1 MASRRAGS
9 FVSAGASRSAGAS
22 GSDNPTLAS
31 GSFETRPPPANWLE
45 KPCPEG
51 KGWVKEYHKWSWTKA
66 AQGARVE
73 MKSGEWHHWYLAHQL
88 CRHGLVVSIKPVR
101 SKLLNSQ
108 PGDHESD
115 TNYYCWFADP
125 DADPKLAPGSK
136 AGGWAATF
144 GYSRFKDRKG
154 NTHGWVQFGKNCTQ
168 SRQKNDHRGDA
179 RVFWVPSGQRRE
191 CSRPSS
197 AKTVLGSKAK
207 AAGLW
212 RIAAAIIVIGIGLWR
227 FTADV
232 AATTSSREVC
242 SVSDASTSAR
252 QEGCQGTTAAWVCCS
267 DQGRLQ
273 IPSYVSY

>member
-22 GSDNPTLAS
+22 GSANPTLAS
-31 GSFETRPPPANWLE
+31 GSFETRPPPANSLE

-51 KGWVKEYHKWSWTKA
+51 QGWAKEYHKWSWTKA

-115 TNYYCWFADP
+115 TNYYCWFAGP

-168 SRQKNDHRGDA
+168 SRQKMTIAVMLECFGFLPDSVESAVALHRPKPC
-179 RVFWVPSGQRRE
+179 WVPKQKQPASGGLQQQ
-191 CSRPSS
+191 SSSS
-197 AKTVLGSKAK
+197 ASASGGSQPALQPPPPAAK
-207 AAGLW
+207 
-212 RIAAAIIVIGIGLWR
+212 RKQ
-227 FTADV
+227 
-232 AATTSSREVC
+232 
-242 SVSDASTSAR
+242 DASTCAR
-252 QEGCQGTTAAWVCCS
+252 QGQGRGCQGTTACCV
-267 DQGRLQ
+267 DQ
-273 IPSYVSY
+273 